1 MSTYDANVPVWELV
15 RGHAGRARILAGF
28 EIDYCCRGRTP
39 LKEACS
45 ERGLSVE
52 EVLRALEAN
61 DDAQPAADQID
72 WSAESMTRLANHIVS
87 RHHVY
92 LREMLPQLG
101 SLLDKVVSK
110 HADKHPNLVELREV
124 YTTMWNELLSHMM
137 KEEVV
142 LFPFIRLLDQAVQ
155 AGQPAPHFH
164 CGSVAAPI
172 HVMEDEHQSAGEA
185 LRRMRELTFGFRPPK
200 DACDAYRILMA
211 GLRELESDLHLH
223 IHKENN
229 ILFPRA
235 AAAEALQSS
244 ATAEPCLTP
253 YLSTT

>member
-1 MSTYDANVPVWELV
+1 
-15 RGHAGRARILAGF
+15 
-28 EIDYCCRGRTP
+28 
-39 LKEACS
+39 
-45 ERGLSVE
+45 
-52 EVLRALEAN
+52 
-61 DDAQPAADQID
+61 
-72 WSAESMTRLANHIVS
+72 MTRLVNHIVS

-110 HADKHPNLVELREV
+110 HADTHPNLLELREV

-155 AGQPAPHFH
+155 AGQPVPHFH

-185 LRRMRELTFGFRPPK
+185 LRRMRELTFGFRPPQ

-223 IHKENN
+223 IHKEND

-253 YLSTT
+253 HPSMT